1 MTSNLPW
8 VLVPLKAAPGTAASA
23 TALGSSPAARQTAP
37 TRDRA
42 VKVRFTAP
50 SLESS

>member
-23 TALGSSPAARQTAP
+23 TALGSSPAASLVFSRFH
-37 TRDRA
+37 A
-42 VKVRFTAP
+42 V
-50 SLESS
+50 